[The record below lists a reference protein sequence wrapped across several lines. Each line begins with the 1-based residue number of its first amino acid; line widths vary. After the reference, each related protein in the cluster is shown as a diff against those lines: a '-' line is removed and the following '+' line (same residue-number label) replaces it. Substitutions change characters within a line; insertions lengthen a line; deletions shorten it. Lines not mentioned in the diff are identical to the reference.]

1 VDFLGIGPLELM
13 FVILIALI
21 IIGPK
26 DMSKTA
32 RSAGRFLNRMYR
44 SQTWR
49 ALTQASQTIQ
59 TLPNRLAREAQLEEL
74 DALRKDLDA
83 AAPSTTPE
91 LVDHP
96 ALQPWI
102 TPYDSPDKFQTIAP
116 PQPPRPSAKKATP
129 KKKPSGTKGTA
140 AKPSKRPPKKP
151 SAKKPAS
158 THPKPAAKPS
168 ARAKPGSAK
177 RPSNPDKA
185 GTASKKRKTSP
196 GRSKP
201 AKASSR

>member
-13 FVILIALI
+13 FVVLIALI

-83 AAPSTTPE
+83 AAPSTSP
-91 LVDHP
+91 DIAKNP
-96 ALQPWI
+96 ALEPWI
-102 TPYDSPDKFQTIAP
+102 TPYDSPEKFQKIAP
-116 PQPPRPSAKKATP
+116 PQPPRPAPKKVSP
-129 KKKPSGTKGTA
+129 KKKPSGSKGAA
-140 AKPSKRPPKKP
+140 AKTTQRPAKKP
-151 SAKKPAS
+151 TAKKPAS
-158 THPKPAAKPS
+158 TPPKGAAKPS
-168 ARAKPGSAK
+168 AHAKPGSAK
-177 RPSNPDKA
+177 RPSTPPKA
-185 GTASKKRKTSP
+185 GAASKNTKPSSGKSKT
-196 GRSKP
+196 
-201 AKASSR
+201 AKASSG